1 MSDIASALEK
11 SKTWSNKLLNE
22 IDLLAAGRRTQPQ
35 TDAGIVD
42 SISKSVVQFTGTSYE
57 DNIKYST
64 KYKDHVKS
72 KESATK
78 SVKSKLDTII
88 NDNNDD
94 YNSVQRGEKIIKNK
108 PFPYITNL
116 VLAGGGGKGL
126 AYPGVYAALSECGFI
141 KHLQKIAGSSAGAL
155 TGAAIACGADPR
167 WLARM
172 IRSMPY
178 AGLMLAGRLKFDNL
192 KVVKGTGVD
201 SGQELYGIFR
211 SIYRFSFIYNMQ
223 QCLSDIEGAARDG
236 VITGDELKE
245 LVDFANDENA
255 TLTFGI
261 LRTMRKVRPDIFK
274 DLVITGSKLE
284 GTRDPKADE
293 TVDKF
298 LDRFGKVVKQG
309 PISIFDVFKDLSKK
323 QVLILKTVYFSADTA
338 PDMEIALAARI
349 SMSLPALFDAVALP
363 QDDGSEWTMFDG
375 GMTSNVPLEVMY
387 DFLNPSGRNSFEI
400 DCAEAKAERD
410 IGWDFGQAMDRTM
423 VVTPKNDGEGA
434 SAANMLG
441 RPPTDSDGADS
452 IEGVL
457 QLTDEAVRYDWR
469 KVHIAGERSVLAMPH
484 GGISTKGFL
493 TAKSGEIVDAQIAAF
508 DETLAF
514 LAKVVERKV
523 PEDGPYLD
531 PYGTGKYDRYSNL
544 PISNNPQVNKEIE
557 RIIKSGAKI
566 SPHNQRE
573 LSRKELIEHQKFIE
587 DNWEKWRADA
597 QRSDGGYG
605 G

>member
-22 IDLLAAGRRTQPQ
+22 IDLLAAGQRTQPQ
-35 TDAGIVD
+35 TDAGSMD
-42 SISKSVVQFTGTSYE
+42 SMSKSVVQFTGTSYE
-57 DNIKYST
+57 DNIKCSV

-72 KESATK
+72 KESVAK
-78 SVKSKLDTII
+78 SVKIKIDEII
-88 NDNNDD
+88 NDNIDD
-94 YNSVQRGEKIIKNK
+94 YNRVQRGDKIIKNK

-178 AGLMLAGRLKFDNL
+178 AGLMLAGSLKFDSL

-223 QCLSDIEGAARDG
+223 QSLSDIERAASDG
-236 VITGDELKE
+236 VITDEELKK
-245 LVDFANDENA
+245 LINFANDENA
-255 TLTFGI
+255 TLTFGM

-284 GTRDPKADE
+284 GVRDPKADE

-298 LDRFGKVVKQG
+298 FDRFGKATQKG
-309 PISIFDVFKDLSKK
+309 LLGIINIFKDLSKK
-323 QVLILKTVYFSADTA
+323 QVLILKTVYFSADTS
-338 PDMEIALAARI
+338 PNMEIALAARI

-363 QDDGSEWTMFDG
+363 RDDGSEWTMFDG
-375 GMTSNVPLEVMY
+375 GMTSNIPLEVMY
-387 DFLNPSGRNSFEI
+387 DLVNPSGQNIFEI
-400 DCAEAKAERD
+400 DCSEAKAERD
-410 IGWDFGQAMDRTM
+410 IGWDFGQTMDRTM
-423 VVTPKNDGEGA
+423 VVTPRNDGEGA

-441 RPPTDSDGADS
+441 RPPTDSDGAGMV
-452 IEGVL
+452 EGL
-457 QLTDEAVRYDWR
+457 MQLTDEAVRYDWR

-484 GGISTKGFL
+484 GGISTEGFL
-493 TAKSGEIVDAQIAAF
+493 TAKTAAITDAQIAAF
-508 DETLAF
+508 DETLGF
-514 LAKVVERKV
+514 LAKVVERTV
-523 PEDGPYLD
+523 PTDGPYLN
-531 PYGTGKYDRYSNL
+531 PYGVGKYDRYSDL
-544 PISNNPQVNKEIE
+544 PVSSNPKVNKEIE
-557 RIIKSGAKI
+557 NIIKNGGK
-566 SPHNQRE
+566 
-573 LSRKELIEHQKFIE
+573 LSLYDKNEMTRRQLIEHQKFIE
-587 DNWEKWRADA
+587 SNWEKWLAEGRAL
-597 QRSDGGYG
+597 DGGYG